1 MNLVKTTSITLA
13 SIQNIYPGRGLL
25 TGLVPHW
32 WRDGHG
38 FGVYVVLYEALLML
52 RGGRDQAGKMDQF
65 WAGGLAGM
73 ICWLSVLP
81 FDVVKSRMQAEEPER
96 RQFRNMTDCFYKS
109 YKADGLSVF
118 FRGAVAMSARAFPV
132 NGVTFVVYETLLSY
146 CNSQYR

>member
-38 FGVYVVLYEALLML
+38 FGVYVVLYEALLMV

-81 FDVVKSRMQAEEPER
+81 FDVVKSRLQV
-96 RQFRNMTDCFYKS
+96 C
-109 YKADGLSVF
+109 
-118 FRGAVAMSARAFPV
+118 
-132 NGVTFVVYETLLSY
+132 
-146 CNSQYR
+146 

>member
-1 MNLVKTTSITLA
+1 MNTS
-13 SIQNIYPGRGLL
+13 QPVRPGPRSVVSHYRGLL

-38 FGVYVVLYEALLML
+38 FGVYVVLYEAILML
-52 RGGRDQAGKMDQF
+52 RGGRQEAGKMEQF

-96 RQFRNMTDCFYKS
+96 RQFRSMADCFYKS

-132 NGVTFVVYETLLSY
+132 NGVTFVVYETLLEY
-146 CNSQYR
+146 CNSQYRD